1 MGALEMRI
9 ERLKSQVKI
18 AYRGLV
24 GPRLY
29 EKLEFWRHLG
39 YWPNL
44 NNPRTF
50 NERVCARKF
59 RPPSQARIF
68 ADKLAVRE
76 FVRSRVGDEVL
87 TRIYYSGDRPDRIDF
102 AALPSRFVLKGTH
115 GSGPELRA
123 LVWDKSAFSK
133 KALCDLG
140 WRMLRRRCGLEVNEW
155 WYTEIPSRLMIEEML
170 LEGGAI
176 PPDYKFY
183 VFAGQ
188 ALYVQVIDGRHSD
201 TPHSRFYDRH
211 WRAQPFMRE
220 GSGEALDFEQPPNLS
235 EMVSVAEALGAGSE
249 FVRVDLYS
257 VGQRIVFGELTL
269 APGAGWVPFRPAA
282 YDIVLGGH
290 WPDERQ
296 TKPLS

>member
-1 MGALEMRI
+1 
-9 ERLKSQVKI
+9 
-18 AYRGLV
+18 
-24 GPRLY
+24 
-29 EKLEFWRHLG
+29 
-39 YWPNL
+39 
-44 NNPRTF
+44 
-50 NERVCARKF
+50 
-59 RPPSQARIF
+59 
-68 ADKLAVRE
+68 
-76 FVRSRVGDEVL
+76 
-87 TRIYYSGDRPDRIDF
+87 
-102 AALPSRFVLKGTH
+102 
-115 GSGPELRA
+115 
-123 LVWDKSAFSK
+123 
-133 KALCDLG
+133 
-140 WRMLRRRCGLEVNEW
+140 
-155 WYTEIPSRLMIEEML
+155 MIEEML

>member
-1 MGALEMRI
+1 MRI
-9 ERLKSQVKI
+9 ERLKSQAKI
-18 AYRGLV
+18 AYRAVV

-39 YWPNL
+39 YWPDL
-44 NNPRTF
+44 DNPRTF

-59 RPPSQARIF
+59 RPLSQAPMF

-87 TRIYYSGDRPDRIDF
+87 THLYYSGDRPDRIDF
-102 AALPSRFVLKGTH
+102 AALPSRFVLKGAH

-123 LVWDKSAFSK
+123 LVWDKSAVSR
-133 KALCDLG
+133 KAFVDLG
-140 WRMLRRRCGLEVNEW
+140 WRMLRRRCGPEVNEW
-155 WYTEIPSRLMIEEML
+155 WYTEIPPRLMVEEML
-170 LEGGAI
+170 LEDGAI

-183 VFAGQ
+183 VFGGQ
-188 ALYVQVIDGRHSD
+188 ALYIQVIEGRHGD
-201 TPHSRFYDRH
+201 TPHSRFYDCR

-220 GSGEALDFEQPPNLS
+220 GYGEAFDFGRPPNLS
-235 EMVSVAEALGAGSE
+235 KMVSVAEALGAGSE

-257 VGQRIVFGELTL
+257 VGRRVVFGELTL
-269 APGAGWVPFRPAA
+269 APGAGWVPFRPPR

-296 TKPLS
+296 TKTLG